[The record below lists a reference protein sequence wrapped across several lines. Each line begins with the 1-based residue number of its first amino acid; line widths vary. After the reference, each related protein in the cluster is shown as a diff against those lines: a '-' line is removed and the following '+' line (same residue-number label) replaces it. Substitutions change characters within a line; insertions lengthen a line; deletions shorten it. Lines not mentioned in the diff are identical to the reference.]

1 MFDEFFTICWPYIVV
16 ALVINGIMVRR
27 ILHKRVDA
35 TEKSGEGGDGCGFAK
50 KE

>member
-27 ILHKRVDA
+27 ILHKRAASLKRSEANDR
-35 TEKSGEGGDGCGFAK
+35 
-50 KE
+50 